1 MVTSCPFTSPCEF
14 AQKITNTFW
23 DKLPLTSL
31 KKLTFDQLKQHYNQ
45 ELADALQATSQELS
59 LDITQISSVLNI
71 HLQKNQI

>member
-1 MVTSCPFTSPCEF
+1 MGKTATHF
-14 AQKITNTFW
+14 I
-23 DKLPLTSL
+23 